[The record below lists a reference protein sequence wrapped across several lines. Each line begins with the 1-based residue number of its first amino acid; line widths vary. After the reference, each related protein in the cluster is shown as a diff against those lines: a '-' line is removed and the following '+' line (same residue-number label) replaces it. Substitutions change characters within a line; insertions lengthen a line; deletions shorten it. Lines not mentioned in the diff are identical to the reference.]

1 MLTTLLSSFTLKNR
15 QLLPI
20 VQGGMGV
27 GVSAHR
33 LAGTVAALGGMGTIS
48 SVDLRRH
55 HPDLMAQTGKSHD
68 KELLNRANLTAL
80 DREVRAAKQLA
91 GDAGAVAVNVMRA
104 LSEYANYVRQACAS
118 GADAVVVGAG
128 LPMDLPELT
137 ADFPNVALIPI
148 LSDVRGISLLL
159 KKWLRKGRLP
169 DAIVIEHPRYAGG
182 HLGAQRAEDINDTRF
197 DLAGV
202 LAGTQQLF
210 KDLDLEREKIA
221 LIAAG
226 GVNSHEQVKL
236 LLSQGADAVQFGTAF
251 AVTTEGDA
259 HTNFKKNPRQR

>member
-91 GDAGAVAVNVMRA
+91 GDAGAVHAA
-104 LSEYANYVRQACAS
+104 HTLRQL
-118 GADAVVVGAG
+118 G
-128 LPMDLPELT
+128 
-137 ADFPNVALIPI
+137 FK
-148 LSDVRGISLLL
+148 DVR
-159 KKWLRKGRLP
+159 P
-169 DAIVIEHPRYAGG
+169 FAGG
-182 HLGAQRAEDINDTRF
+182 FDAWQELSAQHPHLLVEA
-197 DLAGV
+197 
-202 LAGTQQLF
+202 
-210 KDLDLEREKIA
+210 
-221 LIAAG
+221 
-226 GVNSHEQVKL
+226 
-236 LLSQGADAVQFGTAF
+236 
-251 AVTTEGDA
+251 
-259 HTNFKKNPRQR
+259 